1 MQPHLKRSILI
12 AVGAGLLGFAL
23 NALPIPI
30 LGNNRLLLGG
40 VAALLM
46 TLEFGPWLGAL
57 AAIIAASEVY
67 FFGGAITPMVVFAA
81 EAVCLGVVARRK
93 FPPLAASVIYWVVLG
108 LPGFLL
114 IEYVLLQTSAPY
126 IRGRVT
132 QAIFSEVASLLL
144 VELALLTLPLG
155 RWLGTADP
163 ASRRVGFSTQITK
176 ALVLAVTLPLLGVAV
191 INGNRVAWM
200 QEDQSGQR
208 LREMTI
214 AVRQRV
220 DGYIQGHQ
228 AAVMGLA
235 HSLQQSQSYEAATAR
250 PWLEHWQ
257 QTIPTFKLLTVAQVS
272 GEVVTIYKLNDDT
285 SITEET
291 STDVKNIADRKYFQ
305 ETVRTQKPVISEV
318 FWGQVTH
325 APSIALTSP
334 VWRDGK
340 LWGVVTA
347 SLKLAHF
354 QQFATNIES
363 LSGTELLILDQAQ
376 RVIYSYPENRYPV
389 LSEMAQ
395 TPLLKHADQQ
405 PLARYF
411 SYGDTP
417 ETKWLS
423 GQERSSIT
431 GWRIVAQRPLA
442 VIQQEISR
450 FYLLSLFW
458 LVVLALLVIWLAH
471 YLTRTVAD
479 SLEQL
484 SQVIRI
490 FDTTEQWN
498 ALPEIAQLKEQA
510 PAEVEQIIE
519 EFGQM
524 KERLDTSYSQLQNS
538 VGERDKLNR
547 ELRALLSDLDRK
559 VQERTK
565 ELEDATAKAEDAS
578 HAKSEFLANMSHEI
592 RTPMNG
598 VIGMTGLLLDTELDE
613 EQRDY
618 AETVKNSAQ
627 ALLDIINDILDF
639 SKVEAGKMQLEALPF
654 DLPQLFEDVMDLLA
668 EQAQSKGLEFICHIG
683 PKVPKFLLGDAG
695 RLRQVLINLLGNAIK
710 FTSEGEVILKAEFLA
725 QKANGCLLRFSVVD
739 TGIGITPENCVKLF
753 RSFSQADGSM
763 TRRFGGTGLGLAI
776 SRKLVEMMGGEIGV
790 ESELGQG
797 STFHFTARLQIQAPE
812 ANADEQ
818 ALECQ
823 RVLIVDDNAASSQA
837 LVQLLTDLQMNA
849 ASAGSGQQA
858 LQLLR
863 NAAASDQPFSF
874 ALIDLHMPVI
884 DGLTL
889 RERIKADPLCGAVRT
904 ALMIGRQDRSSAE
917 RADADFLLK
926 PVRRHRLRELL
937 SASSEPQDATP
948 EKIAGLPSVASR
960 ILVVDDNV
968 ISQRLV
974 LRLLEQRGFQVDV
987 VENGQEAVEI
997 TAQTAYDL
1005 VLMDCQMPVL
1015 DGFDAT
1021 AAIRQRDVGRHRIPI
1036 IAMTADLSE
1045 SDKHRCREVG
1055 MDDHLPKPVMATAL
1069 WSLIDKWV
1077 TVTNIVRA
1085 GN

>member
-1 MQPHLKRSILI
+1 MLPHAKRSILI
-12 AVGAGLLGFAL
+12 ALGAGLFGFAL
-23 NALPIPI
+23 NLLPIPI

-40 VAALLM
+40 AAALLV
-46 TLEFGPWLGAL
+46 TLQLGPWFGAMT
-57 AAIIAASEVY
+57 AMVAASEVC
-67 FFGGAITPMVVFAA
+67 FFGGTITPLVVFAA
-81 EAVCLGVVARRK
+81 EAVCLGFAARRK
-93 FPPLAASVIYWVVLG
+93 ISPITASVIYWIVLG
-108 LPGFLL
+108 LPSFLL
-114 IEYVLLQTSAPY
+114 IEYFLLKTPLEY
-126 IRGRVT
+126 VRGRVT
-132 QAIFSEVASLLL
+132 QGLFSELTNLFLIELLL
-144 VELALLTLPLG
+144 LTVPVG
-155 RWLGTADP
+155 RWLGVTGAVP
-163 ASRRVGFSTQITK
+163 LRLRFSAQITK
-176 ALVLAVTLPLLGVAV
+176 ALVLAVTLPLLGVAI
-191 INGNRVAWM
+191 INGNRIAWM
-200 QEDQSGQR
+200 QQEQSGQR
-208 LREMTI
+208 LRETAI

-220 DGYIQGHQ
+220 DGFLVGHQ
-228 AAVMGLA
+228 TAVIGLA
-235 HSLQQSQSYEAATAR
+235 RTLQQSQSYDAATVR
-250 PWLEHWQ
+250 PWLEQWQ
-257 QTIPTFKLLTVAQVS
+257 QTTPTFKLLTVARIS
-272 GEVVTIYKLNDDT
+272 GEVVMTCKLSEDA
-285 SITEET
+285 SITED
-291 STDVKNIADRKYFQ
+291 SSNIARKMTDRTYFL
-305 ETVRTQKPVISEV
+305 ETIRTQKPVISEALL
-318 FWGQVTH
+318 GRVTH
-325 APSIALTSP
+325 TPSIALTSP
-334 VWRDGK
+334 IWRDGQ

-347 SLKLAHF
+347 SLNLAHF
-354 QQFATNIES
+354 QQFASNIEE
-363 LSGTELLILDQAQ
+363 LAGAELLILDQTQ

-389 LSEMAQ
+389 LSDMAK
-395 TPLLKHADQQ
+395 TPLLKYAEEQQ
-405 PLARYF
+405 GARYF
-411 SYGDTP
+411 AYGDTP
-417 ETKWLS
+417 ETEWLS
-423 GQERSSIT
+423 GQERSSVA
-431 GWRIVAQRPLA
+431 GWRIMTQRPLV

-450 FYLLSLFW
+450 FYLFGFFW
-458 LVVLALLVIWLAH
+458 LAILAIVVIWVAS
-471 YLTRTVAD
+471 YLTRNVAT

-484 SQVIRI
+484 SQVVRV
-490 FDTTEQWN
+490 FDTTENWQD
-498 ALPEIAQLKEQA
+498 LPQIAQLKEQA
-510 PAEVEQIIE
+510 PTEVEQIIE

-524 KERLDTSYSQLQNS
+524 KERLDSSYAQLQNS

-578 HAKSEFLANMSHEI
+578 RAKSEFLANMSHEI

-598 VIGMTGLLLDTELDE
+598 VIGMTGLLLDTTLDE

-683 PKVPKFLLGDAG
+683 PNVPKFLLGDAG

-725 QKANGCLLRFSVVD
+725 QKANGCLLRVSVTD

-776 SRKLVEMMGGEIGV
+776 SRKLVDMMGGEIGV
-790 ESELGQG
+790 ESELGKG
-797 STFHFTARLQIQAPE
+797 SMFHFTARLQIQAPD
-812 ANADEQ
+812 AHPDEQ
-818 ALECQ
+818 TLESQ
-823 RVLIVDDNAASSQA
+823 RVLVVDDNAASSQA
-837 LVQLLTDLQMNA
+837 LLQLLTDLQMNA
-849 ASAGSGQQA
+849 VSAGSGQQA

-863 NAAASDQPFSF
+863 NAAASDQPFHF

-884 DGLTL
+884 DGLAL
-889 RERIKADPLCGAVRT
+889 RERIKADSLCGVVRT
-904 ALMIGRQDRSSAE
+904 ALMIGRQDRSLAE

-937 SASSEPQDATP
+937 SASPAPPATAP
-948 EKIAGLPSVASR
+948 DKISQLPNVASR

-974 LRLLEQRGFQVDV
+974 MRLLGQRGFQVDV

-997 TAQTAYDL
+997 TAQTSYDL
-1005 VLMDCQMPVL
+1005 ILMDCQMPVL
-1015 DGFDAT
+1015 DGFEAT
-1021 AAIRQRDVGRHRIPI
+1021 AAIRQRDVGRPRVPI
-1036 IAMTADLSE
+1036 IAMTAELSE

-1055 MDDHLPKPVMATAL
+1055 MDDHLPKPVMTTVL

-1077 TVTNIVRA
+1077 TATNVVRA

>member
-1 MQPHLKRSILI
+1 MQSHPKRSLLI
-12 AVGAGLLGFAL
+12 AIGAGLSGFAL
-23 NALPIPI
+23 NLLPIPI
-30 LGNNRLLLGG
+30 FGNNRLLLGG
-40 VAALLM
+40 IAALIM

-57 AAIIAASEVY
+57 AAIIAASEVC
-67 FFGGAITPMVVFAA
+67 FFGGSITPMIVFGA
-81 EAVCLGVVARRK
+81 EAVCLGLIIRQK
-93 FPPLAASVIYWVVLG
+93 FPPLAASVIYWAVLG
-108 LPGFLL
+108 LPGFLA
-114 IEYVLLQTSAPY
+114 IEFFLLQTPAPY
-126 IRGRVT
+126 LRGRVT
-132 QAIFSEVASLLL
+132 QAIFSEVTCLLL
-144 VELALLTLPLG
+144 VELVLLTLPLG
-155 RWLGTADP
+155 RWLKTAAHDT
-163 ASRRVGFSTQITK
+163 RRMRFSAQITK
-176 ALVLAVTLPLLGVAV
+176 AVVMAVTLPLLGVAI
-191 INGNRVAWM
+191 INGNRIAWM
-200 QEDQSGQR
+200 QEEQSGQR
-208 LREMTI
+208 LREATI

-220 DGYIQGHQ
+220 DGHIQGHQ
-228 AAVMGLA
+228 AAIIALA
-235 HSLQQSQSYEAATAR
+235 RSLQQSQSYDAATIR
-250 PWLEHWQ
+250 PWLEQWQ
-257 QTIPTFKLLTVAQVS
+257 KTIPAFKLLTVAQVS
-272 GEVVTIYKLNDDT
+272 GEVVIQSQLGDGDAVTPAQ
-285 SITEET
+285 
-291 STDVKNIADRKYFQ
+291 STDLRNIADRKYFQ
-305 ETVRTQKPVISEV
+305 ETIQTQKPVISDV
-318 FWGQVTH
+318 FLGRVTNSP
-325 APSIALTSP
+325 AIALTCP
-334 VWRDGK
+334 VWRDGQ
-340 LWGVVTA
+340 LWGVVKV
-347 SLKLAHF
+347 SLDLTPL
-354 QQFATNIES
+354 QQLATNIES
-363 LSGTELLILDQAQ
+363 LAGAELLILDQAQ
-376 RVIYSYPENRYPV
+376 RVIYSYPDNRYPV
-389 LSEMAQ
+389 LTEMAQ
-395 TPLLKHADQQ
+395 TPLLRQAEQQ
-405 PLARYF
+405 EAARYF

-417 ETKWLS
+417 ETTWLS
-423 GQERSSIT
+423 RQERSSIT

-450 FYLLSLFW
+450 FYLFSFFW
-458 LVVLALLVIWLAH
+458 LVVLAVFVIWLAH
-471 YLTRTVAD
+471 YLTRNVVV

-490 FDTTEQWN
+490 FDTSEQWHT
-498 ALPEIAQLKEQA
+498 LPQIAQLKEQS
-510 PAEVEQIIE
+510 PTEVEQIIE

-524 KERLDTSYSQLQNS
+524 KERLDSSYSQLQNS

-559 VQERTK
+559 VQDRTK
-565 ELEDATAKAEDAS
+565 ELENATAKAEEAS
-578 HAKSEFLANMSHEI
+578 RAKSEFLANMSHEI

-618 AETVKNSAQ
+618 AETVKHSAQ

-654 DLPQLFEDVMDLLA
+654 DLTQLFEDVMDLLA
-668 EQAQSKGLEFICHIG
+668 EQAQSKGLEFVCHIG
-683 PKVPKFLLGDAG
+683 PNVPKFLLGDAG

-710 FTSEGEVILKAEFLA
+710 FTSEGEIVLKAEFLA

-790 ESELGQG
+790 ESELSAG
-797 STFHFTARLQIQAPE
+797 STFHFTARLQLQAPD
-812 ANADEQ
+812 AHADEQ
-818 ALECQ
+818 TLECQ
-823 RVLIVDDNAASSQA
+823 RVLVVDDNAASCQA

-863 NAAASDQPFSF
+863 NATANQQPFHF
-874 ALIDLHMPVI
+874 VLIDLHMPVI
-884 DGLTL
+884 DGLAL
-889 RERIKADPLCGAVRT
+889 RERIKADALCGAVRT
-904 ALMIGRQDRSSAE
+904 ALMIGRQDRSMAE

-937 SASSEPQDATP
+937 AAPSQPQDAAP
-948 EKIAGLPSVASR
+948 ENITQLPSVASR

-974 LRLLEQRGFQVDV
+974 LRLLGQRGFQVDV

-1015 DGFDAT
+1015 DGFEAT
-1021 AAIRQRDVGRHRIPI
+1021 AAIRQRDVGRRRVPI

-1055 MDDHLPKPVMATAL
+1055 MDDHLPKPVMATVL

-1077 TVTNIVRA
+1077 IATNVVRM